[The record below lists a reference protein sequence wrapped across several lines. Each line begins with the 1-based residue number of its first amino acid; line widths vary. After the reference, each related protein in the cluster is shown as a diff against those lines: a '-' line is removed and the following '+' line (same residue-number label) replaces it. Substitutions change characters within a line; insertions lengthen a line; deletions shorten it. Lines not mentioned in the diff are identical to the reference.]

1 MYLINGQLRDAC
13 DLDAALECLQAD
25 LADHLS
31 TPLQSSTV
39 ISAATCF
46 AEQLS
51 GDNQALALDLEHR
64 QALIEFCTAE
74 ALQIKVQ
81 RELGAQPGSLRRI
94 DYRQSHFECWS
105 PLGLVVHITPGN
117 APLLAFCAV
126 LESLLAGNVNWLRPS
141 SSDQGLTARLL
152 HALLQCDSSGQIAGY
167 VAVLPVGTGQ
177 IGQLCKRANGVAA
190 WGGEPAL

>member
-1 MYLINGQLRDAC
+1 MYLIDGQLRDAC

-31 TPLQSSTV
+31 TPLQSSMV

-51 GDNQALALDLEHR
+51 GDNQALALDREHR

-74 ALQIKVQ
+74 ALQIKLQ

-94 DYRQSHFECWS
+94 DYRQSRFECWS

-141 SSDQGLTARLL
+141 SSDQGLTARLP
-152 HALLQCDSSGQIAGY
+152 HALLQCDSSGQLAGY
-167 VAVLPVGTGQ
+167 VAVLPVSTGQ

-190 WGGEPAL
+190 WGGG

>member
-1 MYLINGQLRDAC
+1 MYLIDGQLRDAN
-13 DLDAALECLQAD
+13 DLDATLACLQAD

-31 TPLQSSTV
+31 TPLESSTV

-51 GDNQALALDLEHR
+51 GDNQGLALDLEQR

-74 ALQIKVQ
+74 ALQIKLQ

-94 DYRQSHFECWS
+94 DYRQSRFECWS

-141 SSDQGLTARLL
+141 SSDQGLTARLCTRCCN
-152 HALLQCDSSGQIAGY
+152 AIRVPTRLLRAYASGHRPDRAT
-167 VAVLPVGTGQ
+167 VKP
-177 IGQLCKRANGVAA
+177 ANG
-190 WGGEPAL
+190 GGGGGGDPP